1 MNDAL
6 FLSWRDRWLA
16 RRGLAAQRGESRV
29 DHLRRLAEYREK
41 IRSGAIPKPGPL
53 EWATQIVAQHAAGR
67 KFPSASLRLAQEALG
82 LDSLPARGSSRL
94 DGRKAN
100 GEPANPRRV
109 QTERVAE
116 VEF

>member
-16 RRGLAAQRGESRV
+16 KRGLAAQRGESRV
-29 DHLRRLAEYREK
+29 DHLRRLAAYREQ
-41 IRSGAIPKPGPL
+41 IRTGAIPKPGPL
-53 EWATQIVAQHAAGR
+53 EWATKIVAEHAAGR
-67 KFPSASLRLAQEALG
+67 KFPAASLRLAQEALA

-94 DGRKAN
+94 DGRKAS
-100 GEPANPRRV
+100 GEPANPRNAQPR
-109 QTERVAE
+109 EVAE